1 MKTQSDPNTISENL
15 GQVDPKLYR
24 SISLDSYD
32 FTTLSA
38 DNMGKI
44 YFQVFFIIS
53 NCLSTAFLKDTL
65 SEIYRVIERIRIQR

>member
-1 MKTQSDPNTISENL
+1 MTVPDTEISEHL

-38 DNMGKI
+38 DYMGKI
-44 YFQVFFIIS
+44 YFQVILSSSFLTIS
-53 NCLSTAFLKDTL
+53 NSSFKLK
-65 SEIYRVIERIRIQR
+65 YFVILAGLLL

>member
-44 YFQVFFIIS
+44 YFQVFFVIS
-53 NCLSTAFLKDTL
+53 KGLSIVF
-65 SEIYRVIERIRIQR
+65 